1 MAGKFCKGTVVESTR
16 TKALSPGK
24 ERRFRNSV
32 ACNEDLKTL
41 FKISKQ
47 EVGEEGYVVL
57 PGLLGAST
65 QLANL
70 QTRGVK
76 ADQ

>member
-1 MAGKFCKGTVVESTR
+1 MKK
-16 TKALSPGK
+16 PGK
-24 ERRFRNSV
+24 EGCLGNSV

-47 EVGEEGYVVL
+47 EVGEEGDVVL

-65 QLANL
+65 QLADL
-70 QTRGVK
+70 QTRGVR